1 MGIIPARAGFTR
13 QRKRRRPAKPDH
25 PRSRGVYLGCFLPAP
40 EHQGSSPLAR
50 GFPIDTSDGTVSIR
64 IIPARAGFTDTV
76 ASSGFAGEDHP
87 RSRGVYSECSFHH
100 CAEEGSSPLARGL
113 LGADRDAG
121 GEAGIIPARAGF
133 TCAETRISLSRSGSS
148 PLARGLRES
157 NLEGVL
163 AEGIIPARAGF
174 TRRPASPPHSAPDH
188 PRSRGVYDPGPGVC
202 RRGVGSSPLARG
214 LHMVKRNGERDW
226 GIIPARAGFTGTRP
240 GRTASAGDHPRSRG
254 VYLSR
259 WLAGTRTVG
268 SSPLARGLQT
278 SLTCGR
284 LPVRI
289 IPARAGFTS
298 RTPCS
303 SRPRRDHPRS
313 RGVYSSNSCTRL
325 VNAGSSPLAWGLRH
339 H

>member
-1 MGIIPARAGFTR
+1 MVRDHPRSRGVYDHPQTRLLRRDWIIPARAGFTESRYRKRTGYGDHPRSRGVYAAAEASAACEAGSSPLARGLPRVFPSGARASGIIPARAGFTDR
-13 QRKRRRPAKPDH
+13 QLRRHR
-25 PRSRGVYLGCFLPAP
+25 V
-40 EHQGSSPLAR
+40 
-50 GFPIDTSDGTVSIR
+50 
-64 IIPARAGFTDTV
+64 
-76 ASSGFAGEDHP
+76 
-87 RSRGVYSECSFHH
+87 
-100 CAEEGSSPLARGL
+100 
-113 LGADRDAG
+113 
-121 GEAGIIPARAGF
+121 
-133 TCAETRISLSRSGSS
+133 
-148 PLARGLRES
+148 
-157 NLEGVL
+157 
-163 AEGIIPARAGF
+163 
-174 TRRPASPPHSAPDH
+174 HSDH

-289 IPARAGFTS
+289 IPARAGFTPPIVAPAWSMLDHPRS
-298 RTPCS
+298 RGVYVITDRHLQALGGS
-303 SRPRRDHPRS
+303 SPLARGLRRLVSRLRRQLGIIPARAGFTYPSACQPRQSPDHPRS
-313 RGVYSSNSCTRL
+313 RGVYSSISHPKSNP
-325 VNAGSSPLAWGLRH
+325 AGSSPLARGLRARR
-339 H
+339 